1 MEEGWRAVDNKDN
14 LKFQVNPKSVTKFS
28 QILTLKFGSNSLMIM
43 LASLRCSFV
52 CVIPI
57 TTY

>member
-1 MEEGWRAVDNKDN
+1 MEEGWRAVDNKN
-14 LKFQVNPKSVTKFS
+14 HLKFQVNPKFVTKFS
-28 QILTLKFGSNSLMIM
+28 PILTLKFGSNSLMM
-43 LASLRCSFV
+43 LASVRCSFV